1 MYTRA
6 ESVDYGV
13 FQNSMYIRAES
24 VVLGE
29 KEKVFNF
36 SGIKY
41 IFFFFT
47 GVLRICVYTR
57 AEMVLL
63 GRK

>member
-1 MYTRA
+1 
-6 ESVDYGV
+6 
-13 FQNSMYIRAES
+13 MYIRAES

-36 SGIKY
+36 SGIKC

-47 GVLRICVYTR
+47 GVLQIGVYTR